1 MASISAS
8 FINLGNLPVISDNNE
23 KTQKKNLV
31 KSKEDTKKETKG
43 IDYAQTVLNL
53 QEKLSRKSHSS
64 VVQTTQEVS
73 VTPVVEFWDG
83 ADLLSTVAPQGAIFM
98 EQNIRFGL
106 I

>member
-1 MASISAS
+1 MSSVTDRSLGLFKFSSQIASISAS
-8 FINLGNLPVISDNNE
+8 FINFGDLPVISDNSSNNSE

-73 VTPVVEFWDG
+73 VTPVVEF
-83 ADLLSTVAPQGAIFM
+83 
-98 EQNIRFGL
+98 
-106 I
+106 

>member
-1 MASISAS
+1 MSSVTDRSLGLFNFSSQIASISAS
-8 FINLGNLPVISDNNE
+8 FINFGDLPDISDNSSNNSE

-73 VTPVVEFWDG
+73 VTPVVEF
-83 ADLLSTVAPQGAIFM
+83 
-98 EQNIRFGL
+98 
-106 I
+106 